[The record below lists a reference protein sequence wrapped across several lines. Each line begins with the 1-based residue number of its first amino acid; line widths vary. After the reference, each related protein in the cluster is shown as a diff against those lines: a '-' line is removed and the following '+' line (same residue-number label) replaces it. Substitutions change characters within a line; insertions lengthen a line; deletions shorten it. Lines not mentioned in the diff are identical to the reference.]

1 MQEEK
6 FLTKARFTKLVE
18 RVVKEHKSSYMDAI
32 IHACDNIDLDL
43 EDVRKY
49 IAPAIKD
56 KLEAEAMHLNYLP
69 RGNTLPV
76 D

>member
-1 MQEEK
+1 
-6 FLTKARFTKLVE
+6 
-18 RVVKEHKSSYMDAI
+18 MDAI
-32 IHACDNIDLDL
+32 IHVCDDVDLDL

-56 KLEAEAMHLNYLP
+56 KLEAEAMNLNFLP
-69 RGNTLPV
+69 KGNTLPI

>member
-1 MQEEK
+1 
-6 FLTKARFTKLVE
+6 
-18 RVVKEHKSSYMDAI
+18 MDAI